1 MTGPGHGP
9 GRETDASGA
18 PDVAP
23 PVVIQR
29 RTASQRALLPR
40 VEETVRDLLLA
51 AESGEDGRRALLE
64 ARLGPLREA
73 LFLSPFW
80 REKLL
85 SAGLS
90 PRDLRSLDDLRH
102 FPFLTREELA
112 AAGDDVLALAEGD
125 EERPE
130 ARGLVRVV
138 SSGTT
143 GAPLGTWR
151 DGFEAVKKVAALRF
165 WLARLGVTLPPRP
178 RSVLLCTLPGRI
190 EYSVR
195 LPLLFDGA
203 LHRVSALK
211 EGALAKLRRARPDVL
226 FSDPAGLHWLA
237 GQDSPPVPRLL
248 LTSAQYFSPAQR
260 RALASAVPA
269 PVVNYYSTA
278 ETGPIA
284 WECPSAL
291 GRFHVLVPE
300 VLVESV
306 SGELVVTRL
315 TRGVVPLLRYRP
327 GDRGEVEAEPCPCGF
342 RGPSI
347 TGFAG
352 RRACRFTRGDGET
365 VDAWRL
371 EPVFKHLPLSA
382 FRLTQDS
389 PSAFLLEVARREG
402 AEDTPLAGVV
412 AEALRRLGFPDPEV
426 RVAPFPAGEE
436 PVKPEPFRA
445 AGAARTGPSSP
456 GTNGTT

>member
-1 MTGPGHGP
+1 MSRGGRGRDPG
-9 GRETDASGA
+9 GA

-23 PVVIQR
+23 PVVILR

-40 VEETVRDLLLA
+40 VEETVRALSLA
-51 AESGEDGRRALLE
+51 AEGGTDVQRALLE
-64 ARLGPLREA
+64 ARLAPLRDA

-80 REKLL
+80 RRKLG
-85 SAGLS
+85 AGGFS
-90 PRDLRSLDDLRH
+90 PRDLRSLEDLRH

-112 AAGDDVLALAEGD
+112 AAGDEVLALGEGD
-125 EERPE
+125 EESPE
-130 ARGLVRVV
+130 ARGLVEVR

-143 GAPLGTWR
+143 GAPLATWR
-151 DGFEAVKKVAALRF
+151 DGFEAVKKVATLRF

-195 LPLLFDGA
+195 LPLLYDGA

-211 EGALAKLRRARPDVL
+211 EGALAKLRRARPDVI

-237 GQDSPPVPRLL
+237 AQESPPVPRLL
-248 LTSAQYFSPAQR
+248 LTSAQHFSPAQR
-260 RALASAVPA
+260 EALAAVVPA
-269 PVVNYYSTA
+269 PVLNYYSTA

-291 GRFHVLVPE
+291 GRFHLLVPE

-315 TRGVVPLLRYRP
+315 TPGIVPLLRYRT
-327 GDRGEVEAEPCPCGF
+327 GDRGEVEVGTCACGV
-342 RGPSI
+342 RAPSI
-347 TGFAG
+347 TGFVG
-352 RRACRFTRGDGET
+352 RRSCRFARPDGET

-371 EPVFKHLPLSA
+371 EPVFKHLALSA
-382 FRLTQDS
+382 FRLTQES
-389 PSAFLLEVARREG
+389 VSAFLLEVVPREG
-402 AEDTPLAGVV
+402 AAFEGLAAVV
-412 AEALRRLGFPDPEV
+412 AEALRRLGFPDPHV
-426 RVAPFPAGEE
+426 RVAALPAGPE

-445 AGAARTGPSSP
+445 AGAARTAPSSP
-456 GTNGTT
+456 GTTGTT